1 MLNHTSIQG
10 RLVRDPELRYTQSQT
25 PVCSFTVAWS
35 EKIKDVETKLFL
47 NCVAWR
53 GTAELVSNYWRKGQE
68 IVVEGKLATRQW
80 QDKEGNNR
88 SSTELTVQNV
98 HFCGPKESVKNSGT
112 TTNDQAFSGIADD
125 DDLPF

>member
-1 MLNHTSIQG
+1 MLNHTAVQG

-35 EKIKDVETKLFL
+35 EKIKESETKLFL
-47 NCVAWR
+47 PCVAWR
-53 GTAELVSNYWRKGQE
+53 GTAELVSKYWHKGQE
-68 IVVEGKLATRQW
+68 IVVDGKLTTRQW

-98 HFCGPKESVKNSGT
+98 HFCGPKEHTESAPAQT
-112 TTNDQAFSGIADD
+112 FTELDD
-125 DDLPF
+125 SNGKLPF